1 MAQNEAPKVAG
12 NAKRGEPDRKARAR
26 LDRRVFDFNA
36 MMADSRDPT
45 GRKGSGGYHKPGSM
59 QR

>member
-1 MAQNEAPKVAG
+1 MGPVA
-12 NAKRGEPDRKARAR
+12 NKAKRGPINRKQKLA

-36 MMADSRDPT
+36 MMSDIRDPT
-45 GRKGSGGYHKPGSM
+45 GRKGSGGYHKPGSN